1 MRISFVEMNIIRD
14 TFDKRERLCSK
25 KVISSLFDSGRT
37 YYTSMF
43 KILWI
48 RSEPSQQYPV
58 RVAFSVPKKAFRL
71 AVTRNLIKRRM
82 REAYRK
88 NKKDLYRQLS
98 AMNIRVAMIVILKGN
113 DVPDYVTIEK
123 SMRDMLN
130 MLPNSIKEN

>member
-1 MRISFVEMNIIRD
+1 MNIIKD

-25 KVISSLFDSGRT
+25 KVISSIFDSGRT

-48 RSEPSQQYPV
+48 KSEPSQPYPA

-88 NKKDLYRQLS
+88 NKKDLYSQLS
-98 AMNIRVAMIVILKGN
+98 AMNIRIALIVILKGN

-123 SMRDMLN
+123 SMKEMLK
-130 MLPNSIKEN
+130 MLPNIIKEN